1 MKKFRIVI
9 YVIFLVYMAIT
20 IYMGLNIDKMISRFG
35 LLTFFRFFQN
45 WLMYGNLFFI
55 ALLITENFHI
65 WFLKR
70 RVRYAEEERDDLI
83 IRVNDLR
90 RQMNDLKKTNNK
102 QKSGE

>member
-1 MKKFRIVI
+1 MKKLRIVLYI
-9 YVIFLVYMAIT
+9 IFLTFMAIT

-45 WLMYGNLFFI
+45 WLTYGNLYFI
-55 ALLITENFHI
+55 VLLITENFHI

-70 RVRYAEEERDDLI
+70 RVRYAEDERDDLI

-90 RQMNDLKKTNNK
+90 RQIGELKKENAK
-102 QKSGE
+102 KKSE

>member
-1 MKKFRIVI
+1 M
-9 YVIFLVYMAIT
+9 FLTYMAIT
-20 IYMGLNIDKMISRFG
+20 LYMGLNIDKMISRFG

-45 WLMYGNLFFI
+45 WLTYGNLYFI
-55 ALLITENFHI
+55 VLLITENFHI

-90 RQMNDLKKTNNK
+90 RQVSELRKEKK
-102 QKSGE
+102 KSE

>member
-1 MKKFRIVI
+1 M
-9 YVIFLVYMAIT
+9 FLTYMAIT
-20 IYMGLNIDKMISRFG
+20 LYMGLNIDKMISRFG

-45 WLMYGNLFFI
+45 WLTYGNLYFI
-55 ALLITENFHI
+55 VLLITENFHI

-90 RQMNDLKKTNNK
+90 RQVGELKKEK
-102 QKSGE
+102 KKSE

>member
-1 MKKFRIVI
+1 MKKFRIVL
-9 YVIFLVYMAIT
+9 YVIFLAFMAIT

-45 WLMYGNLFFI
+45 WLTYGNLYFI
-55 ALLITENFHI
+55 VLLVTENFHI

-70 RVRYAEEERDDLI
+70 RVKYAENERDDLI

-90 RQMNDLKKTNNK
+90 RQLDEQKKVTRNTKN
-102 QKSGE
+102 G

>member
-1 MKKFRIVI
+1 
-9 YVIFLVYMAIT
+9 MAIT

-45 WLMYGNLFFI
+45 WLTYGNLYFI
-55 ALLITENFHI
+55 LLLVTENFHI

-70 RVRYAEEERDDLI
+70 RVTYAEDERDDLI

-90 RQMNDLKKTNNK
+90 RQLSEIRKEKEEK
-102 QKSGE
+102 

>member
-1 MKKFRIVI
+1 MKKFRIVLYI
-9 YVIFLVYMAIT
+9 IFLTYMAIT

-45 WLMYGNLFFI
+45 WLTYGNLYFI
-55 ALLITENFHI
+55 VLLITENFHI

-90 RQMNDLKKTNNK
+90 RQIGELKKEKKN
-102 QKSGE
+102 SE

>member
-1 MKKFRIVI
+1 
-9 YVIFLVYMAIT
+9 MAIT

-45 WLMYGNLFFI
+45 WLTYGNLYFI
-55 ALLITENFHI
+55 VLLVTENFHI

-70 RVRYAEEERDDLI
+70 RVRYAEDERDDLI

-90 RQMNDLKKTNNK
+90 RQISKLKEEKEEK
-102 QKSGE
+102 